1 MVAILHCSISRVRRV
16 NRQRATIRCLDLE
29 IIVDAATGDIRDVH
43 AMPLYAHI
51 RGVNVIHHDI
61 ERNRATLRFFPG
73 AQDEMGAAAQLEHR
87 KIRVFNNGANA
98 ELDEE
103 MSAITGV
110 PREYKPRY
118 IAAGASVIAAQRI
131 TSSARR
137 RSVGGNVTPRAWA
150 VLRLRTNSTFLAC
163 SMGSSAGV
171 APLRILST

>member
-51 RGVNVIHHDI
+51 RGVNVIYHDI

-118 IAAGASVIAAQRI
+118 IAVGRGAVRLSESPRPPRSRASVE
-131 TSSARR
+131 
-137 RSVGGNVTPRAWA
+137 
-150 VLRLRTNSTFLAC
+150 
-163 SMGSSAGV
+163 M
-171 APLRILST
+171 